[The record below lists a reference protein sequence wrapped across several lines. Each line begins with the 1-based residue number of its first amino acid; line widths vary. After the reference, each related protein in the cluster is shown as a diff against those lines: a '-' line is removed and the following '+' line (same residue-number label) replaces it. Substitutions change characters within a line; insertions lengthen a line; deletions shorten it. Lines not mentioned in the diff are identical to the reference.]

1 MRGYAVLLIKEVTE
15 QWRTGRLPVMAVIF
29 LLFGLASPVLAK
41 YTPEIVKL
49 AASSID
55 IHVPTPTIK
64 DAVAQL
70 IKTLSQ
76 VGVLT
81 AILLAMGSV
90 AGEKESGTAAF
101 VLVKPVGRF
110 AFLAAKF
117 SGLAITIAVAVL
129 VCGLAAYLYTGL
141 LFAPLPAIGFAGACL
156 VILLGLLEIA
166 AVTFLGSTLVRSAI
180 PAAGIGIVAIV
191 VAGIISSL
199 PNVGHFTPFGMN
211 DLASALALQQT
222 AMGWGVPL
230 IVNAG
235 VVVVALLASWLV
247 FRRQEV

>member
-1 MRGYAVLLIKEVTE
+1 
-15 QWRTGRLPVMAVIF
+15 
-29 LLFGLASPVLAK
+29 VLAK

-55 IHVPTPTIK
+55 IHVPTPTVK

-101 VLVKPVGRF
+101 VLVKPVSRL
-110 AFLAAKF
+110 AFLVAKF
-117 SGLAITIAVAVL
+117 SGLAITIGAAVL
-129 VCGLAAYLYTGL
+129 ICGLAAYLYTGL
-141 LFAPLPAIGFAGACL
+141 LFAPLSAIGFGAACL
-156 VILLGLLEIA
+156 VMLVGLLEIA

-191 VAGIISSL
+191 IAGIVSSL

-211 DLASALALQQT
+211 ELASALALQQT
-222 AMGWGVPL
+222 ATGWDLPL

-235 VVVVALLASWLV
+235 VVVVALGASWLV
-247 FRRQEV
+247 FRRQEI

>member
-1 MRGYAVLLIKEVTE
+1 MRGYSVLLMKEVTE

-55 IHVPTPTIK
+55 IHVPTPTIR

-70 IKTLSQ
+70 IKNLSQ

-90 AGEKESGTAAF
+90 AAEKESGTAAF

-110 AFLAAKF
+110 VFLAAKF
-117 SGLAITIAVAVL
+117 SGLALTIGTAVF

-141 LFAPLPAIGFAGACL
+141 LFAPLPAIGFGAACL

-166 AVTFLGSTLVRSAI
+166 AVTFLGSTLVRSAV

-222 AMGWGVPL
+222 AKGWGVPL

-235 VVVVALLASWLV
+235 VVVVALFASWLV
-247 FRRQEV
+247 FRRQEI

>member
-1 MRGYAVLLIKEVTE
+1 MRGYAVLLTKEVTE
-15 QWRTGRLPVMAVIF
+15 HWRTGRLPVMAVIF

-117 SGLAITIAVAVL
+117 SGLTITIAAAVL
-129 VCGLAAYLYTGL
+129 ACGLAAYLYTAL
-141 LFAPLPAIGFAGACL
+141 LFAPLPAIGFGAACL

-180 PAAGIGIVAIV
+180 PAAGVGIVAIV

-199 PNVGHFTPFGMN
+199 PNVSHFTPFGMN

-222 AMGWGVPL
+222 ATGWGAPL

-235 VVVVALLASWLV
+235 VVVVALCASWLV

>member
-1 MRGYAVLLIKEVTE
+1 MRGYTVLLTKEITE
-15 QWRTGRLPVMAVIF
+15 QWRTGRLPVLAAIF
-29 LLFGLASPVLAK
+29 VLFGFASPVLAK
-41 YTPEIVKL
+41 YTPDIVKL
-49 AASSID
+49 AAGSID

-70 IKTLSQ
+70 IKSLSQ

-90 AGEKESGTAAF
+90 AAEKESGTAAF
-101 VLVKPVGRF
+101 VLVKPVSRF

-117 SGLAITIAVAVL
+117 SGLAMTMAAAVL
-129 VCGLAAYLYTGL
+129 LCGLAGYIYTAL
-141 LFAPLPAIGFAGACL
+141 LFAPLSGLGLGAGCL

-166 AVTFLGSTLVRSAI
+166 AVTFLGSTLVRSSI
-180 PAAGIGIVAIV
+180 PAAGVGIVAIV
-191 VAGIISSL
+191 VAGILSSL
-199 PNVGHFTPFGMN
+199 PNVGHLTPFGMN

-222 AMGWGVPL
+222 ASGWGGPL

-235 VVVVALLASWLV
+235 LVVVTLAASWLV
-247 FRRQEV
+247 FRRQEI

>member
-1 MRGYAVLLIKEVTE
+1 MKGYAILLIKEITE

-41 YTPEIVKL
+41 YTPDIVKL

-70 IKTLSQ
+70 IKNLSQ

-90 AGEKESGTAAF
+90 AAEKESGTAAF
-101 VLVKPVGRF
+101 VLVKPVSRF
-110 AFLAAKF
+110 SFLAAKF
-117 SGLAITIAVAVL
+117 SGLALTMAAGVVI
-129 VCGLAAYLYTGL
+129 CGIAAYLYTGL
-141 LFAPLPAIGFAGACL
+141 LFAPLSALGFGAACL

-166 AVTFLGSTLVRSAI
+166 AVTFLGSTLVRSSI
-180 PAAGIGIVAIV
+180 PAAGIGIVAVV
-191 VAGIISSL
+191 VAGIASSL

-211 DLASALALQQT
+211 ELASALALQQT
-222 AMGWGVPL
+222 ASGWDGPL
-230 IVNAG
+230 VVNAG
-235 VVVVALLASWLV
+235 FVVVTLAASWLV
-247 FRRQEV
+247 FRRQEI